1 MRVKISAS
9 NCWSEDMLSS
19 EVRTL
24 SAITLMTIR
33 MPKKKLE
40 WLRLESGQNK
50 KNLKVLSDTWQRML
64 MINNSLKTSREKH

>member
-24 SAITLMTIR
+24 SAITLMIIR

-50 KNLKVLSDTWQRML
+50 KKLKVLLDTWQRML

>member
-1 MRVKISAS
+1 
-9 NCWSEDMLSS
+9 MLSS

-33 MPKKKLE
+33 MLKKKLE

-50 KNLKVLSDTWQRML
+50 KKLKVLSDTWQRML
-64 MINNSLKTSREKH
+64 TINNSLKTSREKH

>member
-1 MRVKISAS
+1 
-9 NCWSEDMLSS
+9 MLSS

-24 SAITLMTIR
+24 SVITLMTTR
-33 MPKKKLE
+33 MPRKKLK

-50 KNLKVLSDTWQRML
+50 KKLKVLSDTWQRML

>member
-50 KNLKVLSDTWQRML
+50 KKLKVLSDTWQRML